1 MLEWTGE
8 RFLPWHEDAALA
20 VEHLHRYVY
29 ASRLAQGKCVLDI
42 GSGEGY
48 GSAILAAH
56 AASVIGVDLDAA
68 AVTHARRKY
77 GNANLD
83 FLMASAPELPFPRR
97 FDLAVCFEVLEH
109 LENQTELV
117 AEIRRVLTP
126 EGLLIVSTP
135 DKRAYAAETG
145 FDNPF
150 HVHELY
156 FEEFEELLRDQF
168 PQVRMLGQELRY
180 GSRIRLMDTNK
191 ASDSTEFQVRRH
203 PEGFVVD
210 DKRTDRPLYYV
221 ALGAGNQV
229 SVPLPPNSLLTDA
242 DNAIGGRSKRI
253 ELELAERV
261 EEADHYRWD
270 IDWQREQLA
279 TLEATLEARNDAL
292 DWQREQLATLEATL
306 EARNDALD
314 WQREQLATLEATL
327 EARNDALDW
336 QREQLATLEATLEAR
351 NDALDW
357 QREQL
362 ATLEATLEAR
372 NDALDWQREQ
382 LATLEATLEARNDA
396 LDWQREQLATL
407 EATLEARNDALDWQR
422 EQLATLEATLEARND
437 ASGLAA
443 GTARNPGG
451 DPGGSQRCSGLAA
464 GTARNPGGD
473 PGGSQRCLWTGSG
486 SRFGP
491 VSLTC
496 ASSRESTTP
505 HSGIWRPRGR
515 RFPERP
521 NGFEPWNNN
530 PTICLG
536 S

>member
-68 AVTHARRKY
+68 AVAHARRKY
-77 GNANLD
+77 GNTNLD

-109 LENQTELV
+109 LENQTDLV

-156 FEEFEELLRDQF
+156 LEEFEELLRDQF

-261 EEADHYRWD
+261 EEADHYRRD
-270 IDWQREQLA
+270 IDWQREQFA
-279 TLEATLEARNDAL
+279 TLEATLEARNEAL
-292 DWQREQLATLEATL
+292 DWQREQIATLEATLRARNEALDWQREQIATLEATLRARNEALDWQREQIATLEATLRARNEALDWQREQIATLEATLRARNEALDWQREQIATLEATL
-306 EARNDALD
+306 EARNEALD
-314 WQREQLATLEATL
+314 WQREQI
-327 EARNDALDW
+327 R
-336 QREQLATLEATLEAR
+336 
-351 NDALDW
+351 
-357 QREQL
+357 
-362 ATLEATLEAR
+362 
-372 NDALDWQREQ
+372 
-382 LATLEATLEARNDA
+382 
-396 LDWQREQLATL
+396 
-407 EATLEARNDALDWQR
+407 
-422 EQLATLEATLEARND
+422 
-437 ASGLAA
+437 
-443 GTARNPGG
+443 
-451 DPGGSQRCSGLAA
+451 
-464 GTARNPGGD
+464 
-473 PGGSQRCLWTGSG
+473 
-486 SRFGP
+486 
-491 VSLTC
+491 
-496 ASSRESTTP
+496 SRESHVREFERKYDTSQRDLATARKEI
-505 HSGIWRPRGR
+505 SRKAERIRALEQQSNDLSWELTAIKATRGWRLLTKLREIGALFFGTR
-515 RFPERP
+515 QQ
-521 NGFEPWNNN
+521 
-530 PTICLG
+530 
-536 S
+536 

>member
-48 GSAILAAH
+48 GSALLAAH

-68 AVTHARRKY
+68 AVAHARRKY

-109 LENQTELV
+109 LENQTDLV

-135 DKRAYAAETG
+135 DKRSYAAATG

-156 FEEFEELLRDQF
+156 LEEFEELLRDQF

-279 TLEATLEARNDAL
+279 TLEATLEARNEAL

-306 EARNDALD
+306 EARNEALD
-314 WQREQLATLEATL
+314 WQREQI
-327 EARNDALDW
+327 R
-336 QREQLATLEATLEAR
+336 
-351 NDALDW
+351 
-357 QREQL
+357 
-362 ATLEATLEAR
+362 
-372 NDALDWQREQ
+372 
-382 LATLEATLEARNDA
+382 
-396 LDWQREQLATL
+396 
-407 EATLEARNDALDWQR
+407 
-422 EQLATLEATLEARND
+422 
-437 ASGLAA
+437 
-443 GTARNPGG
+443 
-451 DPGGSQRCSGLAA
+451 
-464 GTARNPGGD
+464 
-473 PGGSQRCLWTGSG
+473 
-486 SRFGP
+486 
-491 VSLTC
+491 
-496 ASSRESTTP
+496 SRESQVRELERKYDTSQRDQATARKEI
-505 HSGIWRPRGR
+505 SRKAERIRALEQQSNDLSWELTAIKATRGWRLLTKLR
-515 RFPERP
+515 E
-521 NGFEPWNNN
+521 
-530 PTICLG
+530 ICALFLG
-536 S
+536 SRQQ